1 MATRMQPIGQ
11 VWAKMPR
18 IVRDLANQLGRE
30 VDLDMQGHDTELDR
44 SLLEALRDPLTHLV
58 RNALD
63 HGIQT
68 PAERIAQGKPAKGNL
83 HLKASHEKIGRAS
96 CRERVCQYV

>member
-11 VWAKMPR
+11 VWSKMPR

-63 HGIQT
+63 HGIQP

-83 HLKASHEKIGRAS
+83 QIGRAS
-96 CRERVCQYV
+96 GRESVCQYG

>member
-11 VWAKMPR
+11 VWSKMPR

-58 RNALD
+58 RTALA

-68 PAERIAQGKPAKGNL
+68 PTTRIAQGQTAKGNP
-83 HLKASHEKIGRAS
+83 HLKASHASGKGEGGDTAEK
-96 CRERVCQYV
+96 

>member
-11 VWAKMPR
+11 VWSKMPR

-30 VDLDMQGHDTELDR
+30 VDLDMQGHDTDLDR

-58 RNALD
+58 RHAPD
-63 HGIQT
+63 HGLQT
-68 PAERIAQGKPAKGNL
+68 PAESIAQGQPAKGNRP
-83 HLKASHEKIGRAS
+83 LKATQQSRPQAVATSSKAT
-96 CRERVCQYV
+96 